1 MDKLSFKNYF
11 LSEVSKDEVLRAAK
25 DLEDAANDPS
35 SMGKSRVL
43 LASLKDPRFNKY
55 LGQAKDASAY
65 KDFVV
70 KNFYG
75 KNGMLQPTGQPSP
88 KQMQDAMQLYAKW
101 QKGQNTTPED
111 AIELLQNQ
119 DMADRVARAA
129 GGSGPLAIA
138 IQILSRNF
146 KTQEVQTYVNKLKT
160 FLAKNQQQ
168 PTQSQGQTNQNIPAD
183 TPGTQQQGN
192 PTANPGKQQ
201 QGKPPATTGTPQ
213 QRKPVPPP
221 PRKPYQGP
229 MAGAK

>member
-146 KTQEVQTYVNKLKT
+146 KTQEVQKYVNKLKT
-160 FLAKNQQQ
+160 FLAKNKPQQ
-168 PTQSQGQTNQNIPAD
+168 PTQNQPQNNQNIPAD
-183 TPGTQQQGN
+183 APGTQQQ
-192 PTANPGKQQ
+192 QQ
-201 QGKPPATTGTPQ
+201 QPAAKPAQQPQ
-213 QRKPVPPP
+213 QPKKPVPPS
-221 PRKPYQGP
+221 PRRPYQGP